1 LAVIHKSD
9 DPESLLDL
17 WCKESDDI
25 FQSKRVS
32 DSKSAFGDFVS
43 GDTRC
48 LAVEYSYIQYYKPNN
63 PPITLLAIY
72 FRHDDTVYFTITAS
86 NESLRT
92 GFSELPYSL
101 DAIENFICIND
112 LPILLLGAPLTLE
125 TVYIDKPW
133 GHEIWYTGIEERGV
147 SCVTDGTNSTP
158 LPWVLSAAPNR
169 LAADREKQIN
179 LLKILDPLPDSMCGD
194 LYFEL
199 HEKKQEAY
207 VVVDINKDSWPN
219 SIGGVRYG
227 FDDELRRTFSSK
239 DDFYFAY
246 KKAVEAYRTIRKT
259 IDNQLDV
266 YRQKEGFLLDEALP
280 TKITS
285 KWIALLPEAWVSKE
299 KELRAKMDYFTSI
312 LPVKVGDVVKIPLL
326 TPHGLLHG
334 VRVVEFQTP
343 VYERLIISFN
353 QKTLTQNHWDTDKA
367 LNVMT
372 EVLDPPPILTVI
384 QENSDYI
391 VEEVAVFKDFRVS
404 RITIMAQSS
413 YRLPIENNYR
423 LLLVIKG
430 NVDCSGVLAEK
441 ECGLFLPADL
451 QDVNIQNHESCP
463 SILLLASPIC
473 E

>member
-1 LAVIHKSD
+1 MAVIHKSD
-9 DPESLLDL
+9 NPESLLDL
-17 WCKESDDI
+17 WNEESDDI
-25 FQSKRVS
+25 FKSKRAS
-32 DSKSAFGDFVS
+32 DKKSAFGDFVS

-48 LAVEYSYIQYYKPNN
+48 LAVEYNYIQYYKPNN
-63 PPITLLAIY
+63 PSIGLLAIY
-72 FRHDDTVYFTITAS
+72 FRHDDKIYFTITAS
-86 NESLRT
+86 TESLRA
-92 GFSELPYSL
+92 GFSELSYNL
-101 DAIENFICIND
+101 DVIENFIRIND
-112 LPILLLGAPLTLE
+112 LPILLLDAPLILK

-133 GHEIWYTGIEERGV
+133 GQEIWYTGIEERGV

-179 LLKILDPLPDSMCGD
+179 LLKILDPHPDPMYGD

-199 HEKKQEAY
+199 HEKKREAY
-207 VVVDINKDSWPN
+207 VVVDVNKDSWPN

-239 DDFYFAY
+239 NDFYLTY
-246 KKAVEAYRTIRKT
+246 KKAVGAYRTIRKT

-266 YRQKEGFLLDEALP
+266 HRQKEGFLLDEALP
-280 TKITS
+280 TKIIS
-285 KWIALLPEAWVSKE
+285 KWIALLPVAWISEE
-299 KELRAKMDYFTSI
+299 KELRTKMDYFTSI

-353 QKTLTQNHWDTDKA
+353 QKTLTQDHWDTERA
-367 LNVMT
+367 LNVMD
-372 EVLDPPPILTVI
+372 ELVDPSPILTVI
-384 QENSDYI
+384 EENSDYI
-391 VEEVAVFKDFRVS
+391 VEEVAVFEDFRVS
-404 RITIMAQSS
+404 RITVMAKSS
-413 YRLPIENNYR
+413 YRLSIENNYR

-430 NVDCSGVLAEK
+430 NVDCSGVLAGK